1 MTSKGEMSMDLD
13 VGCPKHE
20 AWATF
25 PFSASTH
32 CKRADL
38 SHNHHSYAGKE
49 RERLAMSSRPCKSRT
64 SRSSVRRSRVN
75 SIVATLLQNEPEC
88 CHISPH
94 PWRIGAT
101 SMANPFETPSQS
113 HQLCIVTD
121 FGSEESAPL
130 SPRRRAAAFP
140 QRHEIDAD
148 ARPKPASWARDHDDH
163 DLSRPE
169 ESERQHEQ
177 KVSSP
182 SIRATSIAYNLHAFS
197 SQQQYLRQSSY
208 FRPLPSPVTM
218 SRHTTA
224 TEEKESL
231 LLHDAD
237 TDAASGSS
245 NVTSDSRPSG
255 NGSARSSIEAGSVTS
270 TSTTSLVLE
279 NINTSAHSGLTAKRP
294 GKPREVMGYRDDDSD
309 PELPQYNGAQ
319 DYSSPGG
326 GRMNKNLKR
335 LIWLIGVV
343 AAVGWALALAMF
355 VFTGKWR
362 EASVY
367 EYDHEN
373 PLKASGKKV
382 TLDQVQKG
390 LWGVKYASVSW
401 IPGANGEDG
410 LLLEQGGKD
419 GFLVV
424 EDVRRKADERRD
436 EVVGAYETKVLM
448 KEGWIRWE
456 GREMY
461 TEGYWVS
468 PDLKKVLLMAKRQKV
483 FRHSFTALYWI
494 FDVETQQIQ
503 PLDPSRPDD
512 RVQLAQ
518 WSPSSDAL
526 VFTRDN
532 NLFLRMTGS
541 EAVRQITRDGGSEYF
556 YGIPDWVYEEEVF
569 MDNKATWW
577 SRDGSHVAFLRTNE
591 TMVQE
596 YPVQFFIKRP
606 SGEQPEPGLE
616 NYPEVDQI
624 KYPKA
629 GSPNPVVDML
639 FYDVSRNEMF
649 PVEVDGGFSD
659 DNRLI
664 INVLWADEGKALV
677 QEANRE
683 SDHTRHV
690 LVDMSTRTG
699 KTVRNVDLTLDGG
712 WVEPGQ
718 QSIYVPADPSNGRSH
733 DGYIDLTVYEDG
745 DHLGYYTPIETSE
758 PIMLTKGKWEV
769 ESGPLAVDL
778 KNNLVYYKSTY
789 VDPTQRHIFSVKLD
803 GSDMQAVVPLEK
815 GYWDASFSDK
825 AGYIDLSSQG
835 PGIPFQKIVS
845 APVTN
850 SNFEHMLENN
860 KALAEMARKHEL
872 PHQIFSTVNIEG
884 VDLQVVERQPP
895 HFDSRK
901 KYPVLFYLYGGPG
914 SQQVSRRF
922 HVDFQSAVVSSLDYI
937 VVTVDNRGTGFIGRK
952 ARNIIREHFGK
963 YEAHDQIEAAKI
975 WAKKSYVDADR
986 MAIWGWS
993 YGGFMTLKVLE
1004 ADAGQTFK
1012 YGMAVAP
1019 VTDWRFYD
1027 SIYTERYMRTPQNN
1041 PSGYDESA
1049 ISNVTALS
1057 QNVRFMIM
1065 HGVADDNVHMQNTLT
1080 LLDKLDLAGIDNYDV
1095 HFFPDSDHSIYF
1107 HNANYMVYQK
1117 LEKWLV
1123 NAFNGVWYG
1132 VEDPRPEKR

>member
-1 MTSKGEMSMDLD
+1 M
-13 VGCPKHE
+13 
-20 AWATF
+20 A
-25 PFSASTH
+25 SAF
-32 CKRADL
+32 
-38 SHNHHSYAGKE
+38 
-49 RERLAMSSRPCKSRT
+49 
-64 SRSSVRRSRVN
+64 
-75 SIVATLLQNEPEC
+75 EP
-88 CHISPH
+88 
-94 PWRIGAT
+94 
-101 SMANPFETPSQS
+101 PSQS
-113 HQLCIVTD
+113 HPLRIVTE
-121 FGSEESAPL
+121 FGSEGVAPL

-140 QRHEIDAD
+140 RPHKLSVN
-148 ARPKPASWARDHDDH
+148 ARSSRTRWACDHDND

-169 ESERQHEQ
+169 RSQRQHEQ
-177 KVSSP
+177 QVSSP
-182 SIRATSIAYNLHAFS
+182 SIRATSIAFNLDAFS
-197 SQQQYLRQSSY
+197 SQQQQQHQRSTSY
-208 FRPLPSPVTM
+208 FRPQPSPITM
-218 SRHTTA
+218 SRRTAA

-231 LLHDAD
+231 LLQDGD
-237 TDAASGSS
+237 NDAASGSS
-245 NVTSDSRPSG
+245 NATAESRPSG
-255 NGSARSSIEAGSVTS
+255 DGGARPSIDEGSLTS

-279 NINTSAHSGLTAKRP
+279 NINTNANSRLIPNRI
-294 GKPREVMGYRDDDSD
+294 GKPKDELEYRDDDSD
-309 PELPQYNGAQ
+309 PELPRYDGAQ
-319 DYSSPGG
+319 GHSIPPS

-335 LIWLIGVV
+335 MIWIIGAV

-355 VFTGKWR
+355 IFTGKWK
-362 EASVY
+362 EASRY

-373 PLKASGKKV
+373 PMKASGKKV
-382 TLDQVQKG
+382 TLDQVQTGK
-390 LWGVKYASVSW
+390 WAVRSASVSW
-401 IPGANGEDG
+401 IAGANGEDG
-410 LLLEQGGKD
+410 LLLEQGGND

-424 EDVRRKADERRD
+424 EDVRKRAKQTRDD
-436 EVVGAYETKVLM
+436 EVGLYETKVLM
-448 KEGWIRWE
+448 KEGWIRWK
-456 GREMY
+456 GRQMF
-461 TEGYWVS
+461 TQGYWVS
-468 PDLKKVLLMAKRQKV
+468 PDLKKVLLMAKREKV
-483 FRHSFTALYWI
+483 FRHSFTGLYWI
-494 FDVETQQIQ
+494 LDVETQDVQ

-518 WSPSSDAL
+518 WSPSSNAI

-532 NLFLRMTGS
+532 DLFLRMTES
-541 EAVRQITRDGGSEYF
+541 DAVRQITEDGGSEYF

-569 MDNKATWW
+569 MDNRATWW
-577 SRDGSHVAFLRTNE
+577 SRDGSYIAFLRTNE

-596 YPVQFFIKRP
+596 YPIQYFIKRP

-629 GSPNPVVDML
+629 GSPNPFVDML

-649 PVEVDGGFSD
+649 PVDVDGGFND

-664 INVLWADEGKALV
+664 INAMWADESKVLI

-690 LVDMSTRTG
+690 LVDMKTRTG
-699 KTVRNVDLTLDGG
+699 KTVRSVDLTVDGG

-718 QSIYVPADPSNGRSH
+718 QSIYVPADPSNGRPH
-733 DGYIDLTVYEDG
+733 DGYIDLTVYDDG
-745 DHLGYYTPIETSE
+745 DHLGYYTPIDNAD
-758 PIMLTKGKWEV
+758 PIMLTKGNWEV

-789 VDPTQRHIFSVKLD
+789 VNPTQRHVFSVKLD
-803 GSDMQAVVPLEK
+803 GSDMQAVVPLDK

-825 AGYIDLSSQG
+825 AGYIDLTNQG
-835 PGIPFQKIVS
+835 PGIPFQKVVS

-850 SNFEHMLENN
+850 SKFEHVLENN
-860 KALAEMARKHEL
+860 DGLAEMAKKHEL
-872 PHQIFSTVNIEG
+872 PHQIFSTVNVEG
-884 VDLQVVERQPP
+884 VDLQVVERRPP
-895 HFDSRK
+895 HFDSKK

-914 SQQVSRRF
+914 SQQVTHRF
-922 HVDFQSAVVSSLDYI
+922 HVDFQSAIASSLDYI

-952 ARNIIREHFGK
+952 ARNIVREHFGK
-963 YEAHDQIEAAKI
+963 YEAHDQIETAKI
-975 WAKKSYVDADR
+975 WAKKPYVDAER

-1004 ADAGQTFK
+1004 ADAGRTFK

-1041 PSGYDESA
+1041 PSGYDEAA
-1049 ISNVTALS
+1049 ITNATALS

-1123 NAFNGVWYG
+1123 NAFNGVWYN
-1132 VEDPRPEKR
+1132 VEDPRPEKI